1 MTRSWQKAIV
11 QAAMTTES
19 QQSIPDESRWLEQAG
34 KLLANLGFTL
44 VEPNRAKGDETSHLL
59 IALRS
64 QPTLAHFD
72 PEKIDYWIT
81 ESGRGRPRLL
91 DRESH
96 YPIASEYA
104 WGRIV
109 ATDRLGVRNEFL
121 SFGGGLRAQ
130 MTSDTTI
137 LIDFASHAPI
147 LRWSG
152 HSQTSDPLSGEVGA
166 FFARLKV
173 PIDFVPG
180 AEALIA
186 QSAATTLYCAFVQH
200 VRERLTDAKTFRE
213 ANRWLA
219 DWSTR
224 EAQRIQTASP
234 DHWAAALELR
244 KQLSAIEAIARE

>member
-1 MTRSWQKAIV
+1 MVLVT
-11 QAAMTTES
+11 MTTEPHAS
-19 QQSIPDESRWLEQAG
+19 VPDEGRWLDQAS
-34 KLLANLGFTL
+34 KILANLGFEL
-44 VEPNRAKGDETSHLL
+44 VEPNRPRGDETTHLL
-59 IALRS
+59 IALRA

-72 PEKIDYWIT
+72 PEKVDYWAT

-91 DRESH
+91 DCETH
-96 YPIASEYA
+96 LPIASDYA

-121 SFGGGLRAQ
+121 SFGGALRAQ
-130 MTSDTTI
+130 AAPDGTI
-137 LIDFASHAPI
+137 LVDFGSRAPI

-152 HSQTSDPLSGEVGA
+152 HSQTTDPLSSEVGA

-186 QSAATTLYCAFVQH
+186 GSTPTTLYCAFIQY
-200 VRERLTDAKTFRE
+200 VRERLGQARTFRD
-213 ANRWLA
+213 ANRWLT
-219 DWSTR
+219 DWSAR
-224 EAQRIQTASP
+224 ETQRVQAVSP
-234 DHWAAALELR
+234 EHWSAATELR